1 MLATTPVLNQTSRPM
16 RTITIQ
22 AAALIDA
29 PAERVYGILAD
40 YKDGHPG
47 ILPKSFFES
56 LTVEKGGYGA
66 GTVFSVTSKFLGI
79 RRTARMVVSEP
90 QPGCLLAETDDEHGL
105 YTTFR
110 VSPEHHDRHAHVTIQ
125 TDFRRSPGLR
135 GVIEAWLYPKM
146 FRSVYVAELEQLA
159 RLSNVRGQKSDVTR
173 QEAIAGAGS
182 RGRVIAS

>member
-1 MLATTPVLNQTSRPM
+1 MS
-16 RTITIQ
+16 TITIQ

-29 PAERVYGILAD
+29 PAERVYDILAD
-40 YKDGHPG
+40 YNEGHPG

-56 LTVEKGGYGA
+56 LAVEKGGYGA

-90 QPGCLLAETDDEHGL
+90 QPGCLLAETDHENGL

-110 VSPEHHDRHAHVTIQ
+110 VSPEHHGHRAHVTIQ

-146 FRSVYVAELEQLA
+146 FQNVYVAELKMLA
-159 RLSNVRGQKSDVTR
+159 EAVRSQMSRD
-173 QEAIAGAGS
+173 QERKQGS
-182 RGRVIAS
+182 SEGPLPRNQSLHAS